1 MKKSERLNDMMLFL
15 NDKNVFQL
23 SDIMTKYDISR
34 STAIRDVKSLEEIGM
49 PIYSERGR
57 NGHYQV
63 LRNRLLSPIVF
74 NIDEVFAL
82 YFSMLTL
89 KAYETTPFHLSVEK
103 LKTKFE
109 RCLSAEKIEMLRKTE
124 EVFSLGYIKHNNQC
138 EFLDVILQFTME
150 EKVCQINYDKK
161 GIEKT
166 YVVQFY
172 NISSAYGQWYVTSYN
187 FETKRMQVFRCDRI
201 LELEENHAFEAKKLT
216 DLKSETDYLYKKK
229 DAINFEVEI
238 ASNGVDL
245 FFKENYPSMKLNQ
258 EQGRNVIRGFYNRG
272 EEPFIINYL
281 LGFGDKINMVQPDS
295 LKEMLLNELKSLQ
308 NHLQ

>member
-1 MKKSERLNDMMLFL
+1 
-15 NDKNVFQL
+15 
-23 SDIMTKYDISR
+23 
-34 STAIRDVKSLEEIGM
+34 
-49 PIYSERGR
+49 
-57 NGHYQV
+57 
-63 LRNRLLSPIVF
+63 
-74 NIDEVFAL
+74 
-82 YFSMLTL
+82 
-89 KAYETTPFHLSVEK
+89 
-103 LKTKFE
+103 
-109 RCLSAEKIEMLRKTE
+109 
-124 EVFSLGYIKHNNQC
+124 
-138 EFLDVILQFTME
+138 QFTME

-308 NHLQ
+308 NHLQKLS

>member
-295 LKEMLLNELKSLQ
+295 LKEMLLNELKS
-308 NHLQ
+308 